1 MYDFT
6 LEVTDVEYVLF
17 LNSEGEYVAL
27 ALDNSEEIALEIPEW
42 Y

>member
-1 MYDFT
+1 MFDFS
-6 LEVTDVEYVLF
+6 LEPVEQEYVLF

-27 ALDNSEEIALEIPEW
+27 AADQSEEVNLEIPEW